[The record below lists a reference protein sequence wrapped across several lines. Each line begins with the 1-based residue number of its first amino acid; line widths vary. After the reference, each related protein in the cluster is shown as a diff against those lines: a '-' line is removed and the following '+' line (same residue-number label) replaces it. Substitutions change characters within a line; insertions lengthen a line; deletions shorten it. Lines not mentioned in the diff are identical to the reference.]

1 MHKKI
6 ILISNGNNN
15 PNLLKHWFIKD
26 LSKRYLDEIWNV
38 GKIINFERN
47 HKCNLDITNREIKS
61 ISRLKKELD
70 KNNKNKLN
78 GIIFSR

>member
-1 MHKKI
+1 MRKKI

-26 LSKRYLDEIWNV
+26 LSKKHLVEIWNV

-47 HKCNLDITNREIKS
+47 HKCNLNITNRDPTFAGLEGALIA
-61 ISRLKKELD
+61 IV
-70 KNNKNKLN
+70 
-78 GIIFSR
+78 